1 MHVKKLRQLQEYV
14 NSCMDVAQLMREN
27 DDENKIS
34 EEDDGEESTFII
46 EGDGEEDQ
54 ANVSDYQ
61 F

>member
-1 MHVKKLRQLQEYV
+1 
-14 NSCMDVAQLMREN
+14 MDAAQLMREN

-34 EEDDGEESTFII
+34 EEDDGQESTFII